1 MAESRPS
8 SPRPANLPGMAP
20 LQRPLPTP
28 PTDPPRQGREGAE
41 HLLQA
46 WYGELRELAH
56 RMFRR
61 ERAQH
66 TLEPT
71 ALVHEAWLKL
81 ADQERVAW
89 NGRSHFLALG
99 AQAMRRVLVD
109 HARAR
114 KRDKR
119 GGQREAIEFDED
131 LLAGE
136 EPAASIVD
144 LDSAL
149 ARLEGLDPRQ
159 AQVVELRFFAG
170 LSVREAAEVLG
181 VSVRTV
187 EAEWTAA
194 KAWLRRELPGEH
206 RANSDVAT

>member
-1 MAESRPS
+1 
-8 SPRPANLPGMAP
+8 MAP
-20 LQRPLPTP
+20 LRPPLPGSRPETP
-28 PTDPPRQGREGAE
+28 ETPSDSLHGRDGAE
-41 HLLQA
+41 RLLQA
-46 WYGELRELAH
+46 WYGELRDLAR

-61 ERAQH
+61 ERADH

-71 ALVHEAWLKL
+71 ALVHEAWLKI
-81 ADQERVAW
+81 ADQERVDW

-119 GGQREAIEFDED
+119 GGQACPVALTEE
-131 LLAGE
+131 LLVSE
-136 EPAASIVD
+136 EEGLSLVD
-144 LDSAL
+144 LDTAL
-149 ARLEGLDPRQ
+149 VKLEKLDPRQ
-159 AQVVELRFFAG
+159 ASVVELRFFAG
-170 LSVREAAEVLG
+170 LSVREVAEVLG

-194 KAWLRRELPGEH
+194 KAWLRRELPNAGPDDPETPGH
-206 RANSDVAT
+206 QST

>member
-1 MAESRPS
+1 MPPAQGSPPEAPSDPLKGPRGPGSSEGESGS
-8 SPRPANLPGMAP
+8 SSL
-20 LQRPLPTP
+20 
-28 PTDPPRQGREGAE
+28 QGREGAE
-41 HLLQA
+41 RLLQI
-46 WYGELRELAH
+46 WYGELRDLAK

-61 ERAQH
+61 ERADH

-71 ALVHEAWLKL
+71 ALVHEAWLKI
-81 ADQERVAW
+81 ADQERVDW

-119 GGQREAIEFDED
+119 GGEAKALALTDD
-131 LLAGE
+131 LLVTEADGL
-136 EPAASIVD
+136 SIVD

-149 ARLEGLDPRQ
+149 VRLERVDPRM
-159 AQVVELRFFAG
+159 AKVVELRFFAG
-170 LSVREAAEVLG
+170 MSVREVSEALG

-194 KAWLRRELPGEH
+194 KAWLRRELPGEPH
-206 RANSDVAT
+206 AAS

>member
-1 MAESRPS
+1 
-8 SPRPANLPGMAP
+8 MAP
-20 LQRPLPTP
+20 IHGTPPRPLPDAVTEFH
-28 PTDPPRQGREGAE
+28 GRDGADR
-41 HLLQA
+41 LLQV
-46 WYGELRELAH
+46 WYGELRDLAR

-61 ERAQH
+61 ERADH

-71 ALVHEAWLKL
+71 ALVHEAWLKI
-81 ADQERVAW
+81 ADQERVDW

-119 GGQREAIEFDED
+119 GGQGQAIALTDD
-131 LLAGE
+131 LLVSE
-136 EPAASIVD
+136 EEGLSIVD
-144 LDSAL
+144 LDAAL
-149 ARLEGLDPRQ
+149 LRLERLDRRQ
-159 AQVVELRFFAG
+159 ASVVELRFFAG
-170 LSVREAAEVLG
+170 LSVREVAEVLG

-194 KAWLRRELPGEH
+194 KAWLGRELP
-206 RANSDVAT
+206 RNSAPTEPDPK